1 MTRLKKELT
10 NKNILFD
17 NSDSNDCYESYE
29 SFFICEKGF
38 IITIAG
44 SAMTDPEFRIYDRSL
59 NLIGTQDCFKDIYY
73 NPKLWSNYFNPF
85 GSYCNFE

>member
-1 MTRLKKELT
+1 MTRLKKYLIE
-10 NKNILFD
+10 KGKIFEGE
-17 NSDSNDCYESYE
+17 NDCYESYE

>member
-1 MTRLKKELT
+1 MTRLKKYLIE
-10 NKNILFD
+10 KGKIFE
-17 NSDSNDCYESYE
+17 SENDCYESYE

-44 SAMTDPEFRIYDRSL
+44 SAMTDPEFRIYDR
-59 NLIGTQDCFKDIYY
+59 NLELVAVQDCLKDKYY
-73 NPKLWSNYFNPF
+73 NSNMHENYFNPF

>member
-1 MTRLKKELT
+1 MTRLKKYLIE
-10 NKNILFD
+10 KGKIFE
-17 NSDSNDCYESYE
+17 SENDCYESYE

-44 SAMTDPEFRIYDRSL
+44 SNMTDPEFRIYDRSL

>member
-1 MTRLKKELT
+1 MTRLKKELI

-17 NSDSNDCYESYE
+17 DSDSNDCYESYE
-29 SFFICEKGF
+29 SFFTCENGF

-59 NLIGTQDCFKDIYY
+59 NLIGTQDCFKDKYY
-73 NPKLWSNYFNPF
+73 NPNMWQNYFNPF

>member
-1 MTRLKKELT
+1 MTRLKKYLIE
-10 NKNILFD
+10 KGKIFE
-17 NSDSNDCYESYE
+17 SENDCYESYE

-44 SAMTDPEFRIYDRSL
+44 SAMTNPEFRIYDR
-59 NLIGTQDCFKDIYY
+59 NLELVAVQDCLKDKYY
-73 NPKLWSNYFNPF
+73 NSNMHENYFNPF

>member
-29 SFFICEKGF
+29 SFFTCENGF

-44 SAMTDPEFRIYDRSL
+44 SNMTDPEFRIYDRSL
-59 NLIGTQDCFKDIYY
+59 NLIGTQDCFKDTHY
-73 NPKLWSNYFNPF
+73 NPRLWSNYFNPF